1 MVAHGP
7 TFAATVG
14 RRNHVEVMHFCP
26 DLEGGFSQKVATFW
40 TVPCKAGQIFLTHT
54 FSNFFGC
61 GSSGQHFFS
70 GGTWLDC
77 MYLLYTHPPVHY
89 SRQLKSVAFY
99 SYPYAGQH
107 RWQKFSGQGVG
118 LLENENSSKSNG
130 SNSFICTQHPDSG

>member
-54 FSNFFGC
+54 IFQLFWVWVKWAAFFFWRYMAG
-61 GSSGQHFFS
+61 
-70 GGTWLDC
+70 
-77 MYLLYTHPPVHY
+77 LYVPPVHP
-89 SRQLKSVAFY
+89 STCALQPTVEECS
-99 SYPYAGQH
+99 
-107 RWQKFSGQGVG
+107 
-118 LLENENSSKSNG
+118 LL
-130 SNSFICTQHPDSG
+130 FIPICGTA